1 MEQTLTNTAL
11 AVLQLQHPVVADSV
25 TGVVGFTLLQN
36 KWIIEFVVRYKNV

>member
-25 TGVVGFTLLQN
+25 TGVVRFCCKQTGLLSS
-36 KWIIEFVVRYKNV
+36 